1 CAPEGLGP
9 AYWGSRSRCEDDKR
23 TEGRRAAKRLPGCV
37 GRECALGMMSLVQ
50 VAPSRVRAEP
60 LTLESLPWPP
70 QYRLLSPRAISRATA
85 RRLTRTLKK
94 RSTGAAPMNPMNPTI
109 IDPNIV
115 PKINPTAGPGRPR
128 GSADQRGGLTRTT
141 TAGRGPATTA
151 TAGGNHGAMPTP
163 RSTSPYQSTA
173 HKAPAVPSSQGGGGL
188 SGVDGRERTSRYGPS
203 ARKMRT
209 PIAHVAIRIAPGGGL

>member
-1 CAPEGLGP
+1 MPVQADCLMVMVSVFRYGSLP
-9 AYWGSRSRCEDDKR
+9 ATRSMALVNRSRSD
-23 TEGRRAAKRLPGCV
+23 
-37 GRECALGMMSLVQ
+37 LGMMSLVQ
-50 VAPSRVRAEP
+50 VAHSRVRAEP

-85 RRLTRTLKK
+85 TTLTRILKK
-94 RSTGAAPMNPMNPTI
+94 RSTGAAPMNPMTPTVI
-109 IDPNIV
+109 APNIV
-115 PKINPTAGPGRPR
+115 RKINPNSCPRRHR
-128 GSADQRGGLTRTT
+128 GSPDQRGRLIRPTPPR
-141 TAGRGPATTA
+141 RSPPRPA
-151 TAGGNHGAMPTP
+151 TAGGNHGARPTP